1 MSEFCGARCRFF
13 VRAVVCAFWILC
25 ASTVAADQ
33 ILRYAEFGPN
43 RGMREPLQ
51 RWLADEIHRRS
62 QGQLVLRTSFGGS
75 LIGAR
80 NVLRGVAAGVADL
93 GTIVAAYTPA
103 QFERY
108 RVTDL
113 PVGDDDP
120 WVGLRAAYDLATG
133 EPEIVEEFR
142 REGVLYLSNLS
153 STTLILACRFPVTEV
168 EDFQGLRMRA
178 VPPHD
183 QVFRSLGAVVVGLPI
198 PEVYQALDRGL
209 IDCTQTYW
217 LSVLAYRHFEPAP
230 ELTEL
235 HWSQNLA
242 YSMIMSRQT
251 FDDLAPRHQASIRRL
266 GEDAIDHVARLTV
279 EEQQRA
285 RTAALQQPAV
295 TVHQLAENA
304 RQHLREGGEKLVDA
318 YPGNRRLF
326 ERYKTRVQAYRK
338 ILDASGYPWER

>member
-1 MSEFCGARCRFF
+1 
-13 VRAVVCAFWILC
+13 
-25 ASTVAADQ
+25 
-33 ILRYAEFGPN
+33 
-43 RGMREPLQ
+43 MREPLQ
-51 RWLADEIHRRS
+51 RWLAEEIHQRS
-62 QGQLVLRTSFGGS
+62 QGRLTLRTSFGGS

-80 NVLRGVAAGVADL
+80 NVLRGVSAGVADL

-108 RVTDL
+108 RVADL
-113 PVGDDDP
+113 PMGDDDP

-133 EPEIVEEFR
+133 EPEIAEEFR

-153 STTLILACRFPVTEV
+153 STTLILACRFPVTETG
-168 EDFQGLRMRA
+168 DFQGLRMRA

-198 PEVYQALDRGL
+198 PEVYQALDREL

-230 ELTEL
+230 EITEL

-242 YSMIMSRQT
+242 YAVIMSRRT
-251 FDDLAPRHQASIRRL
+251 FNGLSVGHRASIRRI
-266 GEDAIDHVARLTV
+266 GEEAIDIVAKLAI
-279 EEQQRA
+279 EDQQRA
-285 RTAALQQPAV
+285 RTAALQQRDV
-295 TVHQLAENA
+295 TVHQLSEPA
-304 RQHLREGGEKLVDA
+304 RRHLQEGGEKLVDA

-326 ERYKTRVQAYRK
+326 ERFKARVQAYRK
-338 ILDASGYPWER
+338 TLDSRGYPWEE

>member
-1 MSEFCGARCRFF
+1 M
-13 VRAVVCAFWILC
+13 LC
-25 ASTVAADQ
+25 ASSVAADQ

-51 RWLADEIHRRS
+51 RWLADEIHERT

-75 LIGAR
+75 LISAR
-80 NVLRGVAAGVADL
+80 NVLRGVSAGVADL

-108 RVTDL
+108 RVADL

-133 EPEIVEEFR
+133 EAEILEEFR

-153 STTLILACRFPVTEV
+153 STTLILACRFPVTGV

-198 PEVYQALDRGL
+198 PEVYQALDREL

-242 YSMIMSRQT
+242 YSMIMSRKT
-251 FDDLAPRHQASIRRL
+251 YEGLAARHQASIRRL
-266 GEDAIDHVARLTV
+266 GEEAIDYVARLAI
-279 EEQQRA
+279 EEQHRA
-285 RTAALQQPAV
+285 RTTALQQPSV
-295 TVHQLAENA
+295 TVHQLSQPA
-304 RQHLREGGEKLVDA
+304 RQRLRADGEKLVDA

-326 ERYKTRVQAYRK
+326 ESFKARVQAYRK
-338 ILDASGYPWER
+338 VLDARGYPWEE